1 VWSVHHPVRETYSSR
16 SSFTIDPANADI
28 MWGRCVQNICPFLML
43 RSWSFILPLAFVT
56 SAFSQATKPAPAG
69 PERAIKL
76 AQTGHCQEA
85 VPALRRT
92 SQTAIDK
99 STKRTAAFAGVRCA
113 MLINQ
118 TNAVLD
124 FLQTLNREFPG
135 DPEVLFLSVH
145 TYSDLS
151 TKAAQQLA
159 MTAPNSLEG
168 HKLNAEALEAQ
179 GKWDAAEKE
188 YKAILAQNPQ
198 ATGIHFLLGRL
209 LLSKSAPG
217 QSDAEEA
224 KKEFQEELKVDP
236 TNAGA
241 EYVLGEMARQGGQ
254 WDEAVQHFSQATKL
268 DAGFGDAFLGLGN
281 SLLSAKRFA
290 DAVPPLQTAV
300 KLESRNPGAHY
311 SLATALTR
319 AGRKEEAE
327 KEFAIH
333 RQMTQ
338 KGQRDGEQPGTPQN
352 PN

>member
-1 VWSVHHPVRETYSSR
+1 LLT
-16 SSFTIDPANADI
+16 A
-28 MWGRCVQNICPFLML
+28 
-43 RSWSFILPLAFVT
+43 AFG
-56 SAFSQATKPAPAG
+56 QAAKPAPIG
-69 PERAIKL
+69 PQRAIKL
-76 AQTGHCQEA
+76 AQSGHCEEA
-85 VPALRRT
+85 VPALKRA
-92 SQTAIDK
+92 SQTAVDK

-118 TNAVLD
+118 TGAAVD
-124 FLQTLNREFPG
+124 FLQMLNRDFPG

-168 HKLNAEALEAQ
+168 HKLSAEALEAQ

-188 YKAILAQNPQ
+188 YRAILAKNPQ
-198 ATGIHFLLGRL
+198 VIGIHFLLGRL
-209 LLSKSAPG
+209 LLSKPEPG

-224 KKEFQEELKVDP
+224 RKEFQEELKIDP
-236 TNAGA
+236 SNAGA
-241 EYVLGEMARQGGQ
+241 EYILGEMARQAGQ
-254 WDEAVQHFSQATKL
+254 WPEAIQHFSRATEL

-281 SLLSAKRFA
+281 SLISAKRFS
-290 DAVPPLQTAV
+290 DAIPPLQTAV
-300 KLESRNPGAHY
+300 KLEARNPGAHY

-338 KGQRDGEQPGTPQN
+338 KGEAEQGAQAGTQQN

>member
-1 VWSVHHPVRETYSSR
+1 MFRSR
-16 SSFTIDPANADI
+16 HS
-28 MWGRCVQNICPFLML
+28 
-43 RSWSFILPLAFVT
+43 ILPLALLT
-56 SAFSQATKPAPAG
+56 AAFGQATKPAPIG
-69 PERAIKL
+69 PQRAIKL
-76 AQTGHCQEA
+76 AQSGHCEEA
-85 VPALRRT
+85 VPALKRT
-92 SQTAIDK
+92 SQTAADK
-99 STKRTAAFAGVRCA
+99 SLKRTAAFAGVRCA

-118 TNAVLD
+118 TGVAVD
-124 FLQTLNREFPG
+124 FLQMLNRDFPG

-209 LLSKSAPG
+209 LLSKPEPG
-217 QSDAEEA
+217 PSDAEEA
-224 KKEFQEELKVDP
+224 KKEFQEELKIDP

-241 EYVLGEMARQGGQ
+241 EYVLGEMARQSGQ
-254 WDEAVQHFSQATKL
+254 WPEAIQHFSRATEL

-290 DAVPPLQTAV
+290 DAIPPLQTAV
-300 KLESRNPGAHY
+300 KLEGRNPGAHY
-311 SLATALTR
+311 SLATALIR
-319 AGRKEEAE
+319 AGRKEEVA
-327 KEFAIH
+327 
-333 RQMTQ
+333 
-338 KGQRDGEQPGTPQN
+338 
-352 PN
+352 

>member
-1 VWSVHHPVRETYSSR
+1 
-16 SSFTIDPANADI
+16 
-28 MWGRCVQNICPFLML
+28 M
-43 RSWSFILPLAFVT
+43 PLVLA
-56 SAFSQATKPAPAG
+56 SAALGQTTAKPAPIG
-69 PERAIKL
+69 PQRAIKL
-76 AQTGHCQEA
+76 AQTGHCEEA
-85 VPALRRT
+85 VPALKRA
-92 SQTAIDK
+92 SQTTADK
-99 STKRTAAFAGVRCA
+99 TMKRTAAFAGVRCA

-118 TNAVLD
+118 TSAAID
-124 FLQTLNREFPG
+124 FLQMLNREFPG

-188 YKAILAQNPQ
+188 YRAILAQNPQ
-198 ATGIHFLLGRL
+198 AVGIHFLLGRL
-209 LLSKSAPG
+209 LLSKPEPG
-217 QSDAEEA
+217 PADAENA
-224 KKEFQEELKVDP
+224 KNEFEQELKIDP
-236 TNAGA
+236 SNAGA
-241 EYVLGEMARQGGQ
+241 EYVLGEMARQAGQ
-254 WDEAVQHFSQATKL
+254 WPEAIQHFSRATEL

-281 SLLSAKRFA
+281 ALLSAKRFS
-290 DAVPPLQTAV
+290 DAIPPLQTAV

-338 KGQRDGEQPGTPQN
+338 KGEAEQGEQQN